1 MFIDVD
7 DAPAKIKTSV
17 AVIGAGPA
25 GMSMC
30 LELARLGID
39 TALLCGGTLAQ
50 DQVSNDL
57 SRAISVP
64 PHHVDPVALQAR
76 RFGGLSW
83 SWGGR
88 CVTLDPADFVPR
100 PDRGLPGWPISREEL
115 LAEASAAAKFL
126 GIGEPEFDLQDVT
139 TFPGACLALERWSSE
154 TQLARSHHDQFASA
168 SGPTVYLGATCTH
181 ATINENGRVSSI
193 KARTINGR
201 AVEIGADYYV
211 LAAGGIETA
220 RLLLWFFESHGQ
232 RAPAWTG
239 RGYMGHLKGQIA
251 HVRPDPALFEFLDYH
266 RSASCYVRRRLTL
279 PPEDLENGLPNLS
292 FHLDNRPMADPSHG
306 SPGLS
311 LSYLALSTPGIGPR
325 LVNPPMRNVLLDAH
339 GADPR
344 KSAHLANI
352 LRSPASA
359 LRFGLTAWVGRRSTP
374 ARPGLVDLPPGKSI
388 GLSFYGE
395 ERPSFSNRVS
405 LGAERDANGVPRI
418 SIHRDLH
425 DDDIRGAILANRVLT
440 SRIASLDPVVPEE
453 SENERLFHDIVA
465 SSGDGYHQIGLAR
478 MGRTADESVTDPDA
492 LVHGLENLYVAG
504 SAAFPRSGHANPTF
518 TIVCQA
524 LRLAKHL
531 AHKRQTSLQ

>member
-1 MFIDVD
+1 MFIDVN

-39 TALLCGGTLAQ
+39 TALLCGGTLAK
-50 DQVSNDL
+50 DEVSNDL
-57 SRAISVP
+57 SRAISFP
-64 PHHVDPVALQAR
+64 PHHVDPVTLQAR

-88 CVTLDPADFVPR
+88 CVPLDPADFVPR
-100 PDRGLPGWPISREEL
+100 PDRELPGWPVDREEL
-115 LAEASAAAKFL
+115 LSQASEAARFL
-126 GIGEPEFDLQDVT
+126 GIGEPAFDVQDVN
-139 TFPGACLALERWSSE
+139 TFPGACLALERWCSE
-154 TQLARSHHDQFASA
+154 TQLARIHHDQFASA

-181 ATINENGRVSSI
+181 ANITENGRVSSI
-193 KARTINGR
+193 KARTVNGR
-201 AVEIGADYYV
+201 DVHFDADFYV

-220 RLLLWFFESHGQ
+220 RLLLWFFESHSQ

-266 RSASCYVRRRLTL
+266 RTPSCYVRRRLTL

-325 LVNPPMRNVLLDAH
+325 LVNPPMRKVFLDAH
-339 GADPR
+339 GADHK
-344 KSAHLANI
+344 KSAHFANI

-359 LRFGLTAWVGRRSTP
+359 LRFGLKARAGLRSVP
-374 ARPGLVDLPPGKSI
+374 AKPGFVDLPPGKSI

-395 ERPSFSNRVS
+395 ERPCFDNRVS
-405 LGAERDANGVPRI
+405 LGTTRDAYGVPRI

-425 DDDIRGAILANRVLT
+425 ADDIQGAILANRVLA
-440 SRIASLDPVVPEE
+440 SRIASLHPVVPTEP
-453 SENERLFHDIVA
+453 ENERLFHEIVA

-478 MGRTADESVTDPDA
+478 MGLTANESVTNPDA

-504 SAAFPRSGHANPTF
+504 SATFPRSGHANPTF

-531 AHKRQTSLQ
+531 AHKSQRNLP